1 MKKFLA
7 LILMMMSMVTYQ
19 SAYAQGGLGSLLNK
33 AVGAVSEVA
42 GNSAA
47 GNVVSDL
54 LAKYTGS
61 VTTTKANL
69 VGTWNYTDP
78 KVQFESDNLLADAG
92 GSTMAQKV
100 ESKLALA
107 YKAVGISAG
116 KLTFTFTNDDKVT
129 YVMGGKEFSGTYTF
143 DEANKTVTLTI
154 PKLNKGVSAFVTISG
169 NQMCL
174 CFDSSKVMSL
184 FTSVA
189 SRFSENIANI
199 AGNYNGMKTGFLF
212 TK

>member
-1 MKKFLA
+1 MKKIFA
-7 LILMMMSMVTYQ
+7 LIVISMSMIMGQ
-19 SAYAQGGLGSLLNK
+19 SANAQGLGSLINK
-33 AVGAVSEVA
+33 AVGAVSDA
-42 GNSAA
+42 TGNSAA
-47 GNVVSDL
+47 GNAVSDL
-54 LAKYTGS
+54 LAKFTGS
-61 VTTTKANL
+61 VTTTKDNL
-69 VGTWNYTDP
+69 VGTWNYSDP

-92 GSTMAQKV
+92 GSAMAQKV

-116 KLTFTFTNDDKVT
+116 KLKFTFTKDDKVT
-129 YVMGGKEFSGTYTF
+129 YVMGGKEFSGTYIF
-143 DEANKTVTLTI
+143 DEKNKTLTLNI
-154 PKLNKGVSAFVTISG
+154 PKLNKGITAYVTVSG